1 MIAFSDLLKCHIL
14 VKKKQ
19 KKTKKNRI
27 RESKI
32 IETDML
38 PIIAGE
44 HGFSIR

>member
-14 VKKKQ
+14 VKKK

>member
-1 MIAFSDLLKCHIL
+1 MIAFSDLIKCHIL
-14 VKKKQ
+14 VKKK
-19 KKTKKNRI
+19 KNNRI

-32 IETDML
+32 IEIDIL

>member
-1 MIAFSDLLKCHIL
+1 MIAFNDLLKCHIL
-14 VKKKQ
+14 VKKK
-19 KKTKKNRI
+19 NRI

-32 IETDML
+32 IEIDML